1 MESLS
6 RFRPLNSREKP
17 PRYPLK
23 LKLEGPQKR
32 YRRFDIEK
40 NTLPYRESN
49 AVTYSLQAL
58 TQLNGHIL
66 LPTHFLFADGQSC
79 TDAKLNEH
87 LRYERHQTAG
97 TSYAFHLNTLHL
109 NTPVNSLVCTVLR
122 ELHNNS
128 SISVNRTLRST
139 PTTRRSTNKPIPS
152 RSNMFNYN
160 YNYNYRLPI

>member
-23 LKLEGPQKR
+23 LKLDGPQMR

-66 LPTHFLFADGQSC
+66 LPTHFLCLQMVSPVPKRTPSDRRYKLRVPPTC
-79 TDAKLNEH
+79 TP
-87 LRYERHQTAG
+87 
-97 TSYAFHLNTLHL
+97 HL

-122 ELHNNS
+122 ELHYNS
-128 SISVNRTLRST
+128 SISVNQTLRST

-160 YNYNYRLPI
+160 YNYRLPI